1 MNPWDQFTG
10 ANAGYVYELFER
22 YQRDPSSVDEATRR
36 AFATWTPA
44 DPTEP
49 RPSLPTDLS
58 TVAPAGAKV
67 EAAVGRE
74 GGPSDLSDNAKAAIA
89 AFTLAESIRRF
100 GHLAARVDPLGFHDP
115 IGDPSLAAASHGL
128 TTDTLKKL
136 PASIVS
142 GPTAAGTA
150 NAFEA
155 IARLRDI
162 YCSTTGH
169 DHNQVFVPD
178 ERVWLRHAVE
188 SGQFRPPADPING
201 VELLDRITEVETFE
215 RFLQRT
221 FPGKTRFSI
230 EGLDMM
236 VPIIDEIIH
245 DAAEGGVQH
254 VMIAMA
260 HRGRLNVLAHI
271 LQKPYTQILAEF
283 KDPVLKDRLRVD
295 LGWMGDVKYHA
306 GARIEARPEGLPR
319 QVTIS
324 MPPNPSHLEAVDPVL
339 NGMARAA
346 ATSVDKPGPAV
357 VDKGKVLAILIH
369 GDSAFPGQGVVA
381 ETLNL
386 SRLEGYDVGGIIHII
401 ANNQVGFTTDPGES
415 FSTSYASGLARGFKI
430 PITHVNADDPAACIE
445 AARLAIAY
453 RQRFKLDFLIDL
465 VGYRRYGH
473 NEGDEPAFT
482 QPQVYQIVAGH
493 PTVREKYAR
502 ALADAGQV
510 SPERADE
517 MVRERMTAL
526 EQAYAAV
533 KPEQDYVPPVPE
545 VPPSGAATKA
555 KTAMPLARLAEL
567 NAELLKVPDGFAVHR
582 KLERGRERRKA
593 MFTEPGE
600 RSIDWAAA
608 EELALASI
616 LADGIAIRLTGED
629 VERGTFSHRHA
640 VYHDMATGDEH
651 VPLQRLSQAKAAFEI
666 RNSPLSEYACVGFE
680 LGYSLQEPGRLVVW
694 EAQYGDFINGAQ
706 IILDEYLTSS
716 RAKWGMSPSLVLLLP
731 HGYEGQGPDHSSA
744 RLERFLNAAA
754 DTNIRV
760 VNCTTAAQYFHVLRR
775 QALLLNTDPLPLI
788 VMTPKSLLRH
798 GFTASTPTELAEGK
812 FQRVIDDPATGS
824 ASPRAES
831 RGDEMIIQPGKVRRL
846 VLCSGKVAVDLMTSE
861 QRKSNPNVAIARVEQ
876 LYPFPDT
883 AIGDVM
889 ARYPKLR
896 EVCWVQEE
904 PENMGAWEFVRPLL
918 ESLIDGRWPLR
929 YIGRIRNSSPSE
941 GSSSWHAA
949 NQRAIVEQAFEA
961 KAETKELDRV
971 LSKQV

>member
-22 YQRDPSSVDEATRR
+22 YQRDPSSVDEATRK
-36 AFATWTPA
+36 AFAAWPA
-44 DPTEP
+44 SA
-49 RPSLPTDLS
+49 RPDSGEL
-58 TVAPAGAKV
+58 
-67 EAAVGRE
+67 RR
-74 GGPSDLSDNAKAAIA
+74 GPVDAAIA
-89 AFTLAESIRRF
+89 AHTLAESIRRF
-100 GHLAARVDPLGFHDP
+100 GHLAAHTDPLGFHDP
-115 IGDPSLAAASHGL
+115 IGDPSLSAQSHGL
-128 TTDTLKKL
+128 TTDTLKGL

-142 GPTAAGTA
+142 GPAAAGAA

-169 DHNQVFVPD
+169 DYNHVFVPD
-178 ERVWLRHAVE
+178 ERVWLREAVE
-188 SGQFRPPADPING
+188 SGRFRPPKDPING
-201 VELLDRITEVETFE
+201 GELLERITEVETFE
-215 RFLQRT
+215 RFLHRT

-236 VPIIDEIIH
+236 VPILDEIIH
-245 DAAEGGVQH
+245 DAAESGVQH

-271 LQKPYTQILAEF
+271 LQKPYTQVLAEF
-283 KDPVLKDRLRVD
+283 KDPVFSKQLRVD

-306 GARIEARPEGLPR
+306 GARIEAQPDGLPKS
-319 QVTIS
+319 VVIS

-339 NGMARAA
+339 NGMARAT
-346 ATSVDKPGPAV
+346 ATSVDQPGPPRI
-357 VDKGKVLAILIH
+357 DKGKVLAILIH

-401 ANNQVGFTTDPGES
+401 ANNQLGFTTDPDES

-430 PITHVNADDPAACIE
+430 PITHVNADDAVACIE

-453 RQRFKLDFLIDL
+453 RQQFKLDYLIDL

-482 QPQVYQIVAGH
+482 QPQVYQIVAAH
-493 PTVREKYAR
+493 PTVRDRYAKSLIDSGQ
-502 ALADAGQV
+502 LA
-510 SPERADE
+510 PERADE
-517 MVRERMTAL
+517 MAKQCMTVL

-533 KPEQDYVPPVPE
+533 KPEEDFVPPVPAI
-545 VPPSGAATKA
+545 PPSGAAKKA
-555 KTAMPLARLAEL
+555 VTAVPLETLAAL
-567 NAELLKVPDGFAVHR
+567 NEELLAVPEGFTVHR
-582 KLERGRERRKA
+582 KLERGRDRRKA
-593 MFTEPGE
+593 MFAAAAEPT
-600 RSIDWAAA
+600 IDWATG
-608 EELALASI
+608 EELALASL
-616 LADGIAIRLTGED
+616 LADGIAIRFTGED
-629 VERGTFSHRHA
+629 VERGTFSHRHG
-640 VYHDMATGDEH
+640 VYHDAVTGEEH
-651 VPLQRLSQAKAAFEI
+651 VPLQRFSRAKAAFEI
-666 RNSPLSEYACVGFE
+666 RNSPLSEYACLGFE
-680 LGYSLQEPGRLVVW
+680 LGYNLQEPGRLVMW

-706 IILDEYLTSS
+706 IILDEYLTSG
-716 RAKWGMSPSLVLLLP
+716 RAKWGMAPSLVLLLP

-754 DTNIRV
+754 DTNMRI

-775 QALLLNTDPLPLI
+775 QGLLLGTDPLPLV

-798 GFTASTPTELAEGK
+798 PMTASAPSELAEGR
-812 FQRVIDDPATGS
+812 FRLVIDDTIEPA
-824 ASPRAES
+824 
-831 RGDEMIIQPGKVRRL
+831 KVRRL
-846 VLCSGKVAVDLMTSE
+846 VLCSGKVAVDLFTSD
-861 QRKSNPNVAIARVEQ
+861 QRKDNPNVAIVRVEQ
-876 LYPFPDT
+876 IYPFPDD
-883 AIGDVM
+883 AIRDVL

-918 ESLIDGRWPLR
+918 EPLVDGRWPLR
-929 YIGRIRNSSPSE
+929 YIGRLRNSSPSE
-941 GSSSWHAA
+941 GSSSWHAV
-949 NQRAIVEQAFEA
+949 NQRAIVSQVFEA
-961 KAETKELDRV
+961 RAETKELERV

>member
-44 DPTEP
+44 DPSE
-49 RPSLPTDLS
+49 SQ
-58 TVAPAGAKV
+58 PATTTPAS
-67 EAAVGRE
+67 
-74 GGPSDLSDNAKAAIA
+74 GGSGDMQAGIA
-89 AFTLAESIRRF
+89 AFTLAGKIRRF
-100 GHLAARVDPLGFHDP
+100 GHLAAQLDPLGFHAP
-115 IGDPSLAAASHGL
+115 IGDPSLNPQSHGL
-128 TTDTLKKL
+128 TTEALKRL

-142 GPTAAGTA
+142 GPAAAGAA

-169 DHNQVFVPD
+169 DYSHVFVPA
-178 ERVWLRHAVE
+178 EREWLRQAVE
-188 SGQFRPPADPING
+188 ARQFRPPVDPINSL
-201 VELLDRITEVETFE
+201 ELIDRITEVETFE
-215 RFLQRT
+215 RFLHRT

-283 KDPVLKDRLRVD
+283 KDPILKDRLRVD

-306 GARIEARPEGLPR
+306 GARVEAQPEGLPK
-319 QVTIS
+319 QVVIS

-346 ATSVDKPGPAV
+346 ATSVDQPGPAL

-369 GDSAFPGQGVVA
+369 GDAAFPGQGVVA

-386 SRLEGYDVGGIIHII
+386 SRLDGYDVGGIIHII
-401 ANNQVGFTTDPGES
+401 ANNQVGFTTDPDES

-430 PITHVNADDPAACIE
+430 PITHVNADDPVACIE

-453 RQRFKLDFLIDL
+453 RQRFKLDYLIDL

-482 QPQVYQIVAGH
+482 QPAVYQIVSAH
-493 PTVREKYAR
+493 PTVRELYAR
-502 ALADAGQV
+502 SLVEAGAITQD
-510 SPERADE
+510 RADE

-533 KPEQDYVPPVPE
+533 QPDQDYVPPVPE
-545 VPPSGAATKA
+545 VPPSGAATKV
-555 KTAMPLARLAEL
+555 KTAMPLAQLDEL
-567 NAELLKVPDGFAVHR
+567 NTALLQVPDGFSVHR

-593 MFTEPGE
+593 MFADAAE

-616 LADGIAIRLTGED
+616 LADGVAVRFTGED

-640 VYHDMATGDEH
+640 VYHDSVTGEEH
-651 VPLQRLSQAKAAFEI
+651 VPLQRLGQAKAAFEI

-680 LGYSLQEPGRLVVW
+680 LGYSLQEPGRLVIW

-706 IILDEYLTSS
+706 IILDEYLTST

-775 QALLLNTDPLPLI
+775 QALLLQTDPLPLI

-798 GFTASTPTELAEGK
+798 GFTASTPAELADGK
-812 FQRVIDDPATGS
+812 FQRVIDDDLTPAQ
-824 ASPRAES
+824 A
-831 RGDEMIIQPGKVRRL
+831 GKVRRL
-846 VLCSGKVAVDLMTSE
+846 VLCSGKVAVDLLTSE
-861 QRKSNPNVAIARVEQ
+861 QRKTNTTVAIARVEQ
-876 LYPFPDT
+876 LYPFPDA
-883 AIGDVM
+883 AIRDVM

-918 ESLIDGRWPLR
+918 EQLIDKRWPLR
-929 YIGRIRNSSPSE
+929 YIGRVRNSSPSE
-941 GSSSWHAA
+941 GSSSWHAV

-961 KAETKELDRV
+961 KAETRELDRV